1 MAHTESARRA
11 APVRLLRSG
20 PRETVWLD
28 DARLPG
34 SGEGS
39 YPELLKRQ
47 VSGEKED
54 KNVNHRIFRQLPAR
68 KRGLIAVLAAA
79 VAASTSLAIAAGAGT
94 AASAAPA
101 RATAAKAGNLGQ
113 TSGLLPRN
121 KLTEESA
128 LQVNLSKET
137 VRLPLYPG
145 DRERQDRCG
154 TSCWTPPTPGWRTT
168 WA

>member
-68 KRGLIAVLAAA
+68 KRGPIAVLAAA
-79 VAASTSLAIAAGAGT
+79 VAAQHRWPLPRAPGS
-94 AASAAPA
+94 AASAAPVPGP
-101 RATAAKAGNLGQ
+101 RRPRPRGLGQ
-113 TSGLLPRN
+113 LIGLLPRN
-121 KLTEESA
+121 
-128 LQVNLSKET
+128 N
-137 VRLPLYPG
+137 
-145 DRERQDRCG
+145 
-154 TSCWTPPTPGWRTT
+154 
-168 WA
+168 